1 MTAAL
6 STAKPIVGAA
16 INRAL
21 KRSAGRSRHAGYPI
35 TADAERTA
43 ATSRK
48 SRIPILLSLWSGSS
62 NSPVR
67 FRSVWGTLVSQNADA
82 VHPVIGQLSRQV
94 GKRRAIDL
102 SLGRLASNI
111 SIAQRLH
118 FSPADIIHG
127 RRLLLI
133 VHAKAGKKP
142 G

>member
-48 SRIPILLSLWSGSS
+48 SRIPILLSLS
-62 NSPVR
+62 
-67 FRSVWGTLVSQNADA
+67 
-82 VHPVIGQLSRQV
+82 
-94 GKRRAIDL
+94 L
-102 SLGRLASNI
+102 SLSLSLVGQREFARSLPIGVGDFSISKCRCGAS
-111 SIAQRLH
+111 SDRPTVAPSRETPRDRFELGSARVQY
-118 FSPADIIHG
+118 
-127 RRLLLI
+127 
-133 VHAKAGKKP
+133 
-142 G
+142 